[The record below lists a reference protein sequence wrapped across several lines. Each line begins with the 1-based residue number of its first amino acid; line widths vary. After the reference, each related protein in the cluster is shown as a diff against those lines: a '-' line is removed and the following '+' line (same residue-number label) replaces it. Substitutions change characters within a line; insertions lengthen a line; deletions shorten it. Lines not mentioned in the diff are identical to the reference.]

1 MFRKLLP
8 FVLILFAA
16 FACLAGCAKK
26 PQTFTLVLPANP
38 TTGYEWSLTQTPP
51 LFDAQ
56 SEYVPDSAAAGL
68 VGGGGAETFL
78 LTANKA
84 GETALV
90 FTYARPWESSDS
102 DITLTYNV
110 KVNRRLKVTLQSVP
124 ADIPGE
130 IDSLPEIPQPVIK

>member
-1 MFRKLLP
+1 MLRKYARYALLL
-8 FVLILFAA
+8 FVA
-16 FACLAGCAKK
+16 FACLSGCAKQ

-51 LFDAQ
+51 LLDAQ
-56 SEYVPDSAAAGL
+56 SEYVPDPAAAGL
-68 VGGGGAETFL
+68 AGGGGAETFL

-110 KVNRRLKVTLQSVP
+110 KVDRRLRVTLQSVT
-124 ADIPGE
+124 ADVPGKVD
-130 IDSLPEIPQPVIK
+130 ILPEIPQPVIK